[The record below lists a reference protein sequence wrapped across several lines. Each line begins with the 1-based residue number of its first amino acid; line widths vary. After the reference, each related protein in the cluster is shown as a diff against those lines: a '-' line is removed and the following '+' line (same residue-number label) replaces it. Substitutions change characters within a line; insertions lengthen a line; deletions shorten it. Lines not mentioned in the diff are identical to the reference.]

1 MEITIVSPFW
11 LTISIVSPWSF
22 SILENLFH
30 RFSLILVKEKRITL
44 DFTAQEGIFQEEEN
58 RLQTLGRYP
67 SPDIQQCF
75 PVVLMLWN
83 YVVGGYPSTDC
94 YYLLRMSNALLLTTL
109 RIALVLSMFSPASM
123 GQMGRPAAFDIT
135 LSLMSSSFLQGR
147 YKADSSSSEISD
159 NRRVSINTFEL
170 PLPKCSNIGTISITS
185 LVVSHF
191 TSIFFLGRNEFLY
204 DNASIYLDA
213 NSRGIRS

>member
-1 MEITIVSPFW
+1 MIVFNSRKSVSPLQSDFGEGKKDHFRFYCSRGYFSRRRKSIANTW
-11 LTISIVSPWSF
+11 TISLARHSTMLS
-22 SILENLFH
+22 
-30 RFSLILVKEKRITL
+30 RRL
-44 DFTAQEGIFQEEEN
+44 DALKLCSW
-58 RLQTLGRYP
+58 RLPKYR
-67 SPDIQQCF
+67 
-75 PVVLMLWN
+75 
-83 YVVGGYPSTDC
+83 
-94 YYLLRMSNALLLTTL
+94 LLLLVADVQRATTYYTKD
-109 RIALVLSMFSPASM
+109 RPCFIEPASM

-135 LSLMSSSFLQGR
+135 LSLMSSSFRQGR

>member
-1 MEITIVSPFW
+1 MIVFNSRKSVSPLQSDFG
-11 LTISIVSPWSF
+11 
-22 SILENLFH
+22 EG
-30 RFSLILVKEKRITL
+30 KRVTL

-58 RLQTLGRYP
+58 RLQTLGRCP

-109 RIALVLSMFSPASM
+109 RIALVLSMFSPSSM

-135 LSLMSSSFLQGR
+135 LPLMSSSFRQGKH
-147 YKADSSSSEISD
+147 KADSSSSEISD

-185 LVVSHF
+185 LVVSYF

-204 DNASIYLDA
+204 DDASIYLDA
-213 NSRGIRS
+213 NSLTE